1 MSSEFT
7 AVLPTGKP
15 ARKRGSVVVR
25 ALRNPA
31 GLVAGIV
38 IAIVF
43 IVAILADVIAPYG
56 AQESDLSRLF
66 EHGGGGHLL
75 GTDGA
80 GRDVLSL
87 LIYGARSSLIGA
99 AIAVGV
105 SMLVG
110 IPTGLIA
117 GFYGRWF
124 DTVGT
129 WISSA
134 ILALPGIVVL
144 LAFRAS
150 VSTSMWAA
158 MLVFGVLLAPSFFTL
173 VRAAVRSVRN
183 ELYVDAAR
191 VTGVSDARIISRHV
205 LTIVRAPIVIQAAM
219 VAALGLM
226 IQAGLE
232 FLGMGDRETA
242 SWGQSLN
249 EGFQNIYRADHLIL
263 WPGLALGV
271 TIAAFA
277 LFANAL
283 RDALDAADAP
293 RTPPAPPAANSVDPS
308 VVPTAAGELLSI
320 RDLRVAYGS
329 GDDASEV
336 VHGIDIDLDAGKVVG
351 LVGESGSGKTQTA
364 LAVLGLLPD
373 GGHITGG
380 TISIDGRETTLAQR
394 VAMLGSDIGYI
405 PQEPM
410 SNLDPAFTIGSQ
422 LIEPLRR
429 HLKIGRREAEARAI
443 ALLDRVG
450 IPDPKRLMRSYPHQI
465 SGGMAQRVLI
475 AGAVACEP
483 RLLIADEP
491 TTALDVTIQA
501 EILDLLRDLQ
511 QERGMG
517 LLIVTHNFGVVA
529 DICDEVYV
537 MQMGVLV
544 EHQSAGNLFADP
556 RHDYTRALLGASL
569 EGGPSRRQR
578 EKEGQR

>member
-1 MSSEFT
+1 
-7 AVLPTGKP
+7 
-15 ARKRGSVVVR
+15 
-25 ALRNPA
+25 
-31 GLVAGIV
+31 
-38 IAIVF
+38 
-43 IVAILADVIAPYG
+43 
-56 AQESDLSRLF
+56 
-66 EHGGGGHLL
+66 
-75 GTDGA
+75 
-80 GRDVLSL
+80 
-87 LIYGARSSLIGA
+87 
-99 AIAVGV
+99 
-105 SMLVG
+105 MLVG

-124 DTVGT
+124 DQIGT

-232 FLGMGDRETA
+232 FLGMGDRDTA

-263 WPGLALGV
+263 WPGIALGI

-293 RTPPAPPAANSVDPS
+293 RTPPAPPEASSVDPS
-308 VVPTAAGELLSI
+308 VVPTTTGDLVSI
-320 RDLRVAYGS
+320 RGLRIAYGS

-336 VHGIDIDLDAGKVVG
+336 VHGIDLDLDAGKVVG

-373 GGHITGG
+373 GGRITDG
-380 TISIDGRETTLAQR
+380 TISIDCRATTLAQR
-394 VAMLGSDIGYI
+394 IAMLGSDIGYI

-422 LIEPLRR
+422 LVEPLRR
-429 HLKIGRREAEARAI
+429 HLRIGRREAEARAL
-443 ALLDRVG
+443 ALLERVG
-450 IPDPKRLMRSYPHQI
+450 IPEPERLMRSYPHQI

-537 MQMGVLV
+537 MQMGMLV
-544 EHQSAGNLFADP
+544 EHQAAGALFAGP
-556 RHDYTRALLGASL
+556 RHEYTRALLGASL

-578 EKEGQR
+578 EKEQLR